1 MMLLKQ
7 NSQRENCSWK
17 SKSARDAAEILGL
30 DGLSKEVP
38 TSAHVILAAQI
49 KLRQLRRELSARH
62 SSSSKTY
69 QVKKGPEAKVG
80 PPLEDVWLRIRSVR
94 SARDTLL
101 FLRRRLYSEG
111 TNPLS

>member
-62 SSSSKTY
+62 SSSSQTY
-69 QVKKGPEAKVG
+69 QVINGSEAKAG
-80 PPLEDVWLRIRSVR
+80 PPLEEVWLRIRGVR
-94 SARDTLL
+94 SARDRLL
-101 FLRRRLYSEG
+101 LLRRRCCSEG
-111 TNPLS
+111 TNALS